1 MAKGSSK
8 LSGASK
14 RVTSSGSFE
23 KAVKL
28 NKYLKSSLNTRIG
41 KLQAEIDLVE
51 HPEKFAYAPSV
62 VKLQRATANLGA
74 NKKKLK
80 KLEYE
85 KKLALKKLK
94 RYRQT
99 GKIN

>member
-1 MAKGSSK
+1 MGRGKSKVGSS
-8 LSGASK
+8 SGASK
-14 RVTSSGSFE
+14 RVTSFE

-28 NKYLKSSLNTRIG
+28 NKYVKNSLNTRIG

-85 KKLALKKLK
+85 KKLALKKLEK
-94 RYRQT
+94 YRQT
-99 GKIN
+99 GEIN

>member
-1 MAKGSSK
+1 MGRGKSK
-8 LSGASK
+8 IGNDLKKS
-14 RVTSSGSFE
+14 RSFE

-28 NKYLKSSLNTRIG
+28 SKYVKNSLNTRIG
-41 KLQAEIDLVE
+41 KLQVAIDIVE

-85 KKLALKKLK
+85 KELVLKKLK

-99 GKIN
+99 GEII